1 MNNLYRTILFYE
13 LLAFAIWNIM
23 VRTQSDY
30 EMWLFNNIHKTMYI
44 MLSSALLIATIVYV
58 AKVIGKKLKTPEI
71 LKNYVGKLQEAG
83 VDLGFLPNNGN
94 DILGITDGEP
104 EEPTGATTEGPVAA
118 GTSTGD

>member
-30 EMWLFNNIHKTMYI
+30 EMWLYENIHKTMYI

-58 AKVIGKKLKTPEI
+58 SKRISTKLNMPKI
-71 LKNYVGKLQEAG
+71 LQKDPRKDV
-83 VDLGFLPNNGN
+83 
-94 DILGITDGEP
+94 
-104 EEPTGATTEGPVAA
+104 
-118 GTSTGD
+118 